1 MRAKVAGVVLV
12 ASGLFGA
19 VAMTAAPATFQVAAR
34 GDHHSGGGHDGH
46 DNEGWCIAQRE
57 SVVGPVC
64 VDIHDVDVL
73 SDILNT

>member
-19 VAMTAAPATFQVAAR
+19 VAMTTAPATFQVAAR
-34 GDHHSGGGHDGH
+34 GDHHDNGGHDDH
-46 DNEGWCIAQRE
+46 DKGWCIAERE

-64 VDIHDVDVL
+64 LDVHDVDIL

>member
-12 ASGLFGA
+12 TSGLFGA

-34 GDHHSGGGHDGH
+34 GDHAHDDHDGH
-46 DNEGWCIAQRE
+46 NSDGWCIAQRE